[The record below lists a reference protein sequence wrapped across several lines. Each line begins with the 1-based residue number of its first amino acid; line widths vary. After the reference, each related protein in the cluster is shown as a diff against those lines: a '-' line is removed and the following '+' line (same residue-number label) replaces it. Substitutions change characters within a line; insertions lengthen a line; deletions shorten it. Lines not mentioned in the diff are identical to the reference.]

1 LDSPTTKIMGLVFY
15 CRRTHLPK
23 PFSPLILF
31 KHTAH
36 SSANLWSRIR
46 SRFWGSPY
54 GLAYSQALSQEQ
66 MQEALVELSFVD
78 GAFMLHQHQS
88 HGPDYI
94 LLNFVLNFA
103 ERLASSMS
111 LETQP
116 GQLKTAARLNDLIR
130 RLTAGH
136 GIEEEKKEVNFGLK
150 ADLPNRCFEI
160 VTSALDVEATSV
172 VNLIASLQTR
182 SPAHSKMSVVVAETT
197 VPPRLVGI
205 CNVTLL
211 PQLLGSGGIQ
221 RNNQRSGLSSTMS
234 ANHNEVSGSILSA
247 LLALSTAL
255 KATECALWLHPSLEA
270 QAPLHDL
277 MHFLS
282 GPIFPV
288 LLPTDEEDT
297 EPLRCSV
304 RGSKVPFTASK
315 RIFAACK
322 GNSFE
327 STSQN
332 IRDCWERPDC
342 ASSLSEAR
350 LERALCEMWQ
360 DQPSAV
366 ANEQMSIG
374 MSLLA
379 DQGFLGRMCQD
390 THFLL

>member
-1 LDSPTTKIMGLVFY
+1 MGLVFY

-111 LETQP
+111 LETHP

-270 QAPLHDL
+270 QAPL
-277 MHFLS
+277 
-282 GPIFPV
+282 
-288 LLPTDEEDT
+288 
-297 EPLRCSV
+297 
-304 RGSKVPFTASK
+304 PFTASK